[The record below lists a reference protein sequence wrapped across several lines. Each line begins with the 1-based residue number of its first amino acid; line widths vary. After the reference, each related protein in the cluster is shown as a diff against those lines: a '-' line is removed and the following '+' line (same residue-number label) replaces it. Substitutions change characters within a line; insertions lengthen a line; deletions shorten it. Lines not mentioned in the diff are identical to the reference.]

1 MSSPAA
7 NSLSEMS
14 TPVDINLL
22 RRERLQRLRS
32 KLAESDCAGA
42 VFFDPI
48 NIRYA
53 TDLSNMQVWCLHNPA
68 RYTFIATSG
77 PVIAFEFPSCGHLAE
92 AIEVIDEVRPAC
104 TWHYAQTYLCQ
115 PE

>member
-14 TPVDINLL
+14 IPVDINLL

-53 TDLSNMQVWCLHNPA
+53 NDLSNMQVWCLHNPA
-68 RYTFIATSG
+68 RYTFITTSG
-77 PVIAFEFPSCGHLAE
+77 PVIAFEFPSCGHTRSISLTVSGWSSRRA
-92 AIEVIDEVRPAC
+92 A
-104 TWHYAQTYLCQ
+104 
-115 PE
+115 